1 MRPPLAVVSGGA
13 SGIGRDFGRHWIE
26 RGGKVAV
33 LDLRQAAV
41 DEAVAFLG
49 ADASGHVVDVRD
61 VDGVTAAVDRAAHG
75 SDGRIDAVVNCAG
88 IARPA
93 PSSQVSDDEW
103 MTMIDI
109 HLNGTMRVCRAAYP
123 HLLASD
129 RASIVN
135 VSSVAAAV
143 GMPGRASYGAAK
155 AGIEGLTRT
164 LAVEW
169 AGQGIRVNAVA
180 PGYVRSAM
188 TDGLVA
194 SGQLDL
200 DPIVV
205 RTPMRRFADAREI
218 TECLAFLASPA
229 ASFVT
234 GQILCADGGLTVDGD
249 WYP

>member
-1 MRPPLAVVSGGA
+1 MKQPLAVVSGGA
-13 SGIGRDFGRHWIE
+13 SGIGRDFSRHWTE
-26 RGGKVAV
+26 RGGKVAI
-33 LDLRQAAV
+33 LDLRQDAV
-41 DEAVAFLG
+41 DETVALLG
-49 ADASGHVVDVRD
+49 ADASGHAVDVRN
-61 VDGVTAAVDRAAHG
+61 VDEVVDAVTQAASGNGD
-75 SDGRIDAVVNCAG
+75 RIDVIVNCAG

-93 PSSQVSDDEW
+93 PSSQVTDDEW

-123 HLLASD
+123 YLLASD
-129 RASIVN
+129 RAAIVN

-143 GMPGRASYGAAK
+143 GMPGRTSYGAAK

-169 AGQGIRVNAVA
+169 AAQGIRVNAVA

-194 SGQLDL
+194 SRQLDL
-200 DPIVV
+200 DPIIA
-205 RTPMRRFADAREI
+205 RTPMRRLADPREI
-218 TECLAFLASPA
+218 TECLAFLSSPA

-234 GQILCADGGLTVDGD
+234 GQTLYADGGLTVDGD